1 MNKRENILE
10 NRKIVI
16 VDVETTGLYCGK
28 DGYDDAEI
36 SRIDATKIENGK
48 ILETFSTYVF
58 CEKEISE
65 NIAKLTGIN
74 NTTLIGAPKCEEA
87 LKMFVDFSED
97 FELHARNG
105 EFVNRFFSFYGN
117 KYGVK
122 VNECCEFNDRICKVL
137 NFPYVDGLLR
147 LFNIKKE
154 DNETLYFSRLLIKL
168 QEEEDIF

>member
-1 MNKRENILE
+1 MKKRENILE

-28 DGYDDAEI
+28 EGHDDAEI

-48 ILETFSTYVF
+48 IVETFSTYVF
-58 CEKEISE
+58 CEKKIDDVISR
-65 NIAKLTGIN
+65 ITGIN
-74 NTTLIGAPKCEEA
+74 NDMLIGAPKCETA
-87 LKMFVDFSED
+87 LKQFVEFAGDY
-97 FELHARNG
+97 ELHARNG
-105 EFVNRFFSFYGN
+105 EFVNRFFSFYGE
-117 KYGVK
+117 KFGVK
-122 VNECCEFNDRICKVL
+122 VPECCEFDDRICKVL
-137 NFPYVDGLLR
+137 NFPYVDGILR